1 MQILIRWMGW
11 KFTSRSD
18 NHKDYFDDSAMAEYG
33 RKSYKYK
40 AIAKS
45 KEKIRDSA
53 VRIQAYRLSCG
64 ASEASPA
71 RTTGWAPS

>member
-1 MQILIRWMGW
+1 M
-11 KFTSRSD
+11 TSRSD

-53 VRIQAYRLSCG
+53 VRIQAYLDIEHILEESENMNAALKELIEA
-64 ASEASPA
+64 ASLE
-71 RTTGWAPS
+71 